1 MAIIKKV
8 NFREVEIKVLFM
20 VDYDFQNLSV
30 DILDRNKV
38 GEPGSGGGR
47 L

>member
-8 NFREVEIKVLFM
+8 NFRELEIKVLFM

-30 DILDRNKV
+30 DILGRNKV
-38 GEPGSGGGR
+38 GERDNEGK
-47 L
+47 